1 MTTHFQPVLK
11 PSTWGEYMAIR
22 DLMIDTHGHPLVVAQ
37 CDQCSSSHFTV
48 EPCLSEIACP
58 DCGSTAARCQRPS
71 GHDAAAWH
79 ASRQAELERITVERE
94 ARGVAVVARWPELTP
109 TLF

>member
-1 MTTHFQPVLK
+1 VTALVQPVLK
-11 PSTWGEYMAIR
+11 PSTWGEYLAVR
-22 DLMIDTHGHPLVVAQ
+22 ERMIDTHGRPLVIAH

-48 EPCLSEIACP
+48 EPCLSDVACP

-71 GHDAAAWH
+71 GHEAAAWH
-79 ASRQAELERITVERE
+79 ASRINELERITAQRE
-94 ARGVAVVARWPELTP
+94 AHGAPAVAPWPASAP